1 MRETRLSGSVEGVV
15 GDHDS
20 YSDSLQNHSQWSKHA
35 SGAEVAA
42 TKCPPGECAQTERD
56 REGHTVDEV

>member
-20 YSDSLQNHSQWSKHA
+20 YSDRRIGRL
-35 SGAEVAA
+35 GLGGFVFR
-42 TKCPPGECAQTERD
+42 AQR
-56 REGHTVDEV
+56 R